1 MQNSVTLIVLFGIL
15 LGMPVIYVFSRKE
28 RIETH
33 RFLLFFFISLLLV
46 QAYSFLVRSGLMMES
61 LHLMN
66 SNVPLIFL
74 FGPFLLLY
82 TRKLLGKNENRY
94 LKLLHFLPFVFY
106 LGYSFNFF
114 LQSLDYKRYAYLK
127 LIGLEYTGGQIV
139 QRFDSDPWGVQ
150 GWVVVEL
157 LSLHLIVYSLWAIV
171 QVYRHRTEISESR
184 LKWASFVNL
193 VLFMGGTV
201 LLLSEGGVINGKVY
215 YESPLSNISGDLF
228 STIALYLTTFYILSR
243 PSFLF
248 EKNKKYQRSV
258 LSPDYKAS
266 KLRLIRNTMEGEKLY
281 LNQDF
286 SLELLSV
293 STGLSKHHISQI
305 INEELKCS
313 FFEYTHQFRIEEAKR
328 LMQSTDF
335 VKIEALAYDLG
346 YRSKSSF
353 FNAFKRNTNQ
363 TPSEYL
369 KMHRK

>member
-1 MQNSVTLIVLFGIL
+1 M
-15 LGMPVIYVFSRKE
+15 
-28 RIETH
+28 
-33 RFLLFFFISLLLV
+33 
-46 QAYSFLVRSGLMMES
+46 
-61 LHLMN
+61 
-66 SNVPLIFL
+66 
-74 FGPFLLLY
+74 
-82 TRKLLGKNENRY
+82 
-94 LKLLHFLPFVFY
+94 
-106 LGYSFNFF
+106 
-114 LQSLDYKRYAYLK
+114 
-127 LIGLEYTGGQIV
+127 
-139 QRFDSDPWGVQ
+139 
-150 GWVVVEL
+150 
-157 LSLHLIVYSLWAIV
+157 
-171 QVYRHRTEISESR
+171 
-184 LKWASFVNL
+184 
-193 VLFMGGTV
+193 
-201 LLLSEGGVINGKVY
+201 LSEGGVINGKVY

-353 FNAFKRNTNQ
+353 FNAFKRNTRQ
-363 TPSEYL
+363 TPAEYL
-369 KMHRK
+369 KTVQK